1 MARSRETKIELTAY
15 DDLFQTDESREEAK
29 LSKIRDIPISEI
41 DEFPDHPFKVLMDE
55 DMEQLVESIK
65 RNGVMTPAT
74 VRLKED
80 GRYELISGHRRKKA
94 CELAGLETLKC
105 EVKELTRDEAIIVMV
120 ESNLQRSVIL
130 PSEKAFAYK
139 MRLEAMKRQAGRP
152 PKENASPL
160 ATNLSKGRSDEELG
174 ELVGESK
181 DQIRRYIRLTELVP
195 EILQMVDER
204 QIAFRPAVEVSYL
217 TEEQQYTL
225 LEAMEYNDATPSLA
239 QAIKMKKYN
248 QDGKLTSEVIQS
260 IMEEEKPNQKEKPAF
275 RDERI
280 TKLIPK
286 TVPRGQETN
295 FVVKALEF
303 YNRHLKRL
311 GAAIDYIEENLDKEI
326 SYDEAAHIA
335 CCSTYYFQ
343 RIFSYVSG
351 VSLSEYIR
359 RRKMTQAAFELQR
372 TDNKVIDVAHK
383 YGYSSPTSFN
393 RAFQSVHGIAPI
405 AAKSMGCT
413 LCAYPSIQFSIIV
426 LGGSAM
432 AYHIEEKKSIR
443 IIGIRIPLVEDAEE
457 NMRNVPAFW
466 KKAVLD
472 GSISKLAELSNK
484 NPDGILGVS
493 VYNNPEDIYYYIA
506 VSSNIPVPEGMVEYM
521 IPEGMWVVFEN
532 DGVFKEDVQSVFRR
546 FLTEFLP
553 FSGYEYAGLPDVEI
567 YPVCKGQPSKG
578 HSEVWIAIK
587 KAKEI

>member
-1 MARSRETKIELTAY
+1 
-15 DDLFQTDESREEAK
+15 
-29 LSKIRDIPISEI
+29 
-41 DEFPDHPFKVLMDE
+41 
-55 DMEQLVESIK
+55 MEW
-65 RNGVMTPAT
+65 
-74 VRLKED
+74 
-80 GRYELISGHRRKKA
+80 
-94 CELAGLETLKC
+94 
-105 EVKELTRDEAIIVMV
+105 
-120 ESNLQRSVIL
+120 
-130 PSEKAFAYK
+130 
-139 MRLEAMKRQAGRP
+139 
-152 PKENASPL
+152 
-160 ATNLSKGRSDEELG
+160 
-174 ELVGESK
+174 
-181 DQIRRYIRLTELVP
+181 
-195 EILQMVDER
+195 
-204 QIAFRPAVEVSYL
+204 
-217 TEEQQYTL
+217 
-225 LEAMEYNDATPSLA
+225 
-239 QAIKMKKYN
+239 
-248 QDGKLTSEVIQS
+248 
-260 IMEEEKPNQKEKPAF
+260 
-275 RDERI
+275 
-280 TKLIPK
+280 
-286 TVPRGQETN
+286 
-295 FVVKALEF
+295 
-303 YNRHLKRL
+303 LKRL

-393 RAFQSVHGIAPI
+393 RAFQSVHGIAP
-405 AAKSMGCT
+405 
-413 LCAYPSIQFSIIV
+413 
-426 LGGSAM
+426 
-432 AYHIEEKKSIR
+432 
-443 IIGIRIPLVEDAEE
+443 
-457 NMRNVPAFW
+457 

>member
-1 MARSRETKIELTAY
+1 
-15 DDLFQTDESREEAK
+15 
-29 LSKIRDIPISEI
+29 
-41 DEFPDHPFKVLMDE
+41 
-55 DMEQLVESIK
+55 MEW
-65 RNGVMTPAT
+65 
-74 VRLKED
+74 
-80 GRYELISGHRRKKA
+80 
-94 CELAGLETLKC
+94 
-105 EVKELTRDEAIIVMV
+105 
-120 ESNLQRSVIL
+120 
-130 PSEKAFAYK
+130 
-139 MRLEAMKRQAGRP
+139 
-152 PKENASPL
+152 
-160 ATNLSKGRSDEELG
+160 
-174 ELVGESK
+174 
-181 DQIRRYIRLTELVP
+181 
-195 EILQMVDER
+195 
-204 QIAFRPAVEVSYL
+204 
-217 TEEQQYTL
+217 
-225 LEAMEYNDATPSLA
+225 
-239 QAIKMKKYN
+239 
-248 QDGKLTSEVIQS
+248 
-260 IMEEEKPNQKEKPAF
+260 
-275 RDERI
+275 
-280 TKLIPK
+280 
-286 TVPRGQETN
+286 
-295 FVVKALEF
+295 
-303 YNRHLKRL
+303 LKRL

-521 IPEGMWVVFEN
+521 IPGAVLLLHIQAMAE
-532 DGVFKEDVQSVFRR
+532 QY
-546 FLTEFLP
+546 T
-553 FSGYEYAGLPDVEI
+553 VEI
-567 YPVCKGQPSKG
+567 MTYHLICVKEAKVKSMHRKMETGSISLLPLSLT
-578 HSEVWIAIK
+578 AK
-587 KAKEI
+587 KE